1 MNQNAS
7 QTLPIILNLIAA
19 ALGAVGQWLYKIGGK
34 QLGLIPILKNWQ
46 LFVGMALFCVV
57 MVLFVYAF
65 KLGGRL
71 SVVYPVYATTFVWGM
86 LIAINFDHEPWAW
99 TQIIGVGLVVSGVSV
114 IAFGY
119 PKL

>member
-19 ALGAVGQWLYKIGGK
+19 VVGAVGQWLYKMGAN
-34 QLGLIPILKNWQ
+34 QLGHIPLFKNWQ
-46 LFVGMALFCVV
+46 LFVGMILFCLV
-57 MVLFVYAF
+57 MGLFIFAF

-86 LIAINFDHEPWAW
+86 LIAINIDHEPWAK
-99 TQIIGVGLVVSGVSV
+99 TQVLGVGLVVLGVSA
-114 IAFGY
+114 IALGY
-119 PKL
+119 PK

>member
-1 MNQNAS
+1 MNENAS
-7 QTLPIILNLIAA
+7 QTYPIILNLIAA
-19 ALGAVGQWLYKIGGK
+19 ILGAIGQWLYKIGGK
-34 QLGLIPILKNWQ
+34 QLGVVPLFKNWQ
-46 LFVGMALFCVV
+46 LFVGMILFCIV

-86 LIAINFDHEPWAW
+86 LIAIKIDHEPWALA
-99 TQIIGVGLVVSGVSV
+99 QIFGVALVVAGVSA

-119 PKL
+119 PK